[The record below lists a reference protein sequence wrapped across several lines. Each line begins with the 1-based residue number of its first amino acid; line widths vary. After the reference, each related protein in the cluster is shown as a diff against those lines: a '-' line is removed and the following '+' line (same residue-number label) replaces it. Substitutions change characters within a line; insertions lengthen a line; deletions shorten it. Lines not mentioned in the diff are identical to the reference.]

1 MLTAE
6 ENPVVHVIAWHY
18 DPENRD
24 AILARFKETGGL
36 PPAGVK
42 MIGRWHGVGTNK
54 GFCVAEGND
63 PITLAKRAQAWSD
76 LMKFDIYPVVTDA
89 DMAQILSCRWAFNK
103 CLSVVFDS
111 AIREPP
117 LRKY

>member
-1 MLTAE
+1 M
-6 ENPVVHVIAWHY
+6 VHVIAWHY
-18 DPENRD
+18 DPEHRD

-63 PITLAKRAQAWSD
+63 PIALAKWAQGWSD
-76 LMKFDIYPVVTDA
+76 LMKFDIYPAVTDA
-89 DMAQILSCRWAFNK
+89 DMAQLVA
-103 CLSVVFDS
+103 
-111 AIREPP
+111 
-117 LRKY
+117 